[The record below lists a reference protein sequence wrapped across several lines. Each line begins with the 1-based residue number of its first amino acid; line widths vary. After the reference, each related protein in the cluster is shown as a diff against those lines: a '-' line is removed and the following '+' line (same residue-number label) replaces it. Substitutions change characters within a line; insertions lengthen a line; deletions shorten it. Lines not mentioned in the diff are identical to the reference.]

1 MMFLQV
7 SQMGGFEWMFVT
19 PLFILL
25 IIFVVLCFSLPFHVR
40 VIRKECEKT
49 NKLLRQLIK
58 AYGHDPEA

>member
-1 MMFLQV
+1 
-7 SQMGGFEWMFVT
+7 MFVT

>member
-1 MMFLQV
+1 MFI
-7 SQMGGFEWMFVT
+7 T

-25 IIFVVLCFSLPFHVR
+25 IIFVVLCFSMPFHVR
-40 VIRKECEKT
+40 AIRRESEKT